1 MSVMSN
7 RPLARWLAPVG
18 VAVAIFAG
26 GGVVAALRGAATVT
40 LPSASPSSLLA
51 DMATA
56 QIDGASGTISERADL
71 GLPDLSDV
79 VAGEGKADFTSLISG
94 SHTLRAWFDGPTKM
108 RVALLGALS
117 ESDVIRNGSDV
128 WIWSSRDN
136 TARHATLPARPT
148 GANTPAPAI
157 PLPGSLPSGLPS
169 ALASRLPKTP
179 QAAAAA
185 LVAAIG
191 PSTSVT
197 VGSAVRVAGRASYSL
212 VVAPKASAS
221 LIGSIRIAID
231 GERHVPLRVQV
242 FAKHYAKPAF
252 EIGFTQIAFERP
264 DRSVFAFNPPP
275 GTTVTPLRPPPSG
288 SPKTPTAA
296 PTATPSGPTPP
307 GSVPSH
313 DATIPG
319 QATVIGSGWT
329 AVVVARLSGYDG
341 AASGG
346 TPPTPSGSAPAT
358 PPPAAPEANP
368 SRPPNSDT
376 LRSMVKSLPSIHGV
390 FGNGRLLETRLVTA
404 LILDDGRVIF
414 GAVEPST
421 LIAAASSPA
430 AAMTAPAHK

>member
-1 MSVMSN
+1 MSVMSS
-7 RPLARWLAPVG
+7 RSLARWLAPVG

-40 LPSASPSSLLA
+40 LPSATPSSLLA

-79 VAGEGKADFTSLISG
+79 VGGEGNADFTSLISG
-94 SHTLRAWFDGPTKM
+94 SHTLRAWFDGPSKV

-136 TARHATLPARPT
+136 SARHATLPSRSGRP
-148 GANTPAPAI
+148 AVS
-157 PLPGSLPSGLPS
+157 LPGSLPSGLPT
-169 ALASRLPKTP
+169 ALASQLPKTP

-185 LVAAIG
+185 LVAAVG
-191 PSTSVT
+191 SSTSVA
-197 VGSAVRVAGRASYSL
+197 VAPAVRVAGRASYSL

-231 GERHVPLRVQV
+231 AERHVPLRVQV
-242 FAKHYAKPAF
+242 YAKHYAKPAF
-252 EIGFTQIAFERP
+252 EIGFTQITFERP
-264 DRSVFAFNPPP
+264 DQSVFAFNPPP
-275 GTTVTPLRPPPSG
+275 GTTVTPLRLSEASG
-288 SPKTPTAA
+288 SPKAPVAA
-296 PTATPSGPTPP
+296 PSPSTP
-307 GSVPSH
+307 GSTQSH
-313 DATIPG
+313 DATAAGGP
-319 QATVIGSGWT
+319 AVIGSGWT
-329 AVVVARLSGYDG
+329 AVVVAHLSGNDSPSN
-341 AASGG
+341 SG
-346 TPPTPSGSAPAT
+346 TLGSI
-358 PPPAAPEANP
+358 
-368 SRPPNSDT
+368 
-376 LRSMVKSLPSIHGV
+376 VKSLPAIHGV

-414 GAVEPST
+414 GAVEPSA

-430 AAMTAPAHK
+430 AAMTAPTHK